1 MAPEQHQ
8 HQTNIPSMLPSNN
21 GNNIN
26 NNDKSSSTQQQQ
38 SSTRRSRREEK
49 IQKLAKTKLRRLFFT
64 LSLDAVCACIL
75 TYILHQQE
83 EHDDNNTS
91 NNDEK
96 FTLYDSMWSLDL
108 ILAGT
113 ILRATSICFA
123 LTFLVKRWNKRD
135 LHRYKYP
142 FGEYHATQT
151 PTRKRK
157 TREELEEEGLEEPF
171 WSWFQRFIS
180 RPSFASE
187 VICLASIVVLILQ
200 CLLRLYHEIEL
211 EDDNTSSNSNE
222 EEKRH
227 PLWWVAMCLSGLF
240 SLLELSRVDG
250 CCFGLMEWNH
260 HNFRRRS
267 ASASNNDKHHFGDSS
282 KRSISSGLTVASS
295 TRSYDYNDNKG
306 GNADNDSSSLLDPL
320 LAPQSSPS
328 SGTIT
333 TSDDDD
339 ESDEDDCLD
348 VEDEDEE
355 EEEEESSAYKASL
368 YDLLALCKPDLMLMI
383 LAFVCLLIAALMQ
396 TVIPRLIGNVL
407 DALADYDNSENGQ
420 HSTTMEDKSDIW
432 NVPGFRSNIQK
443 LVIAALLCALFS
455 GLRGGIFTLIGGR
468 VNSRLRL
475 RLMDSLLAQEIGFFD
490 TTKTGDITSRLC
502 SDTTMVGDQV
512 TLNVNVFLRSF
523 VQAIGVLVFMFLV
536 SWRLTM
542 LVLLSVPAI
551 TVMSKLYGAFMRKL
565 TKLMQKKLADG
576 NTISEAA
583 ISSMPTVR
591 AFGAETAELQ
601 EYERYME
608 MYLKLNARSA
618 VAYVGYMTSITA
630 LPLLVNAMVLFYG
643 GLLVLSENGEDHI
656 SSGQLVS
663 FFLYLSSLSDAFNSM
678 GNIFSS
684 LTTAIGAADKVFE
697 MVYRKPLR
705 KNPACCISSS
715 SGEEEGAFTSLP
727 TTCKMLHQGI
737 HPNDCA
743 GEVRLNG
750 VDMFYPAR
758 PTRKVLDGMTLTAPP
773 GTVCALVGPSGGGK
787 SSIVSLIQHL
797 YEQTRG
803 TVTIDGH
810 DVRDLNHLW
819 LSRHVSV
826 VSQEPTLYA
835 RSIKRNIMY
844 GLEGTDAEPSM
855 EEIMEACQLAN
866 AASFI
871 ENLPDGFETE
881 VGERGVQLSGGQKQ
895 RIAIARALV
904 RRPRILL
911 LDEATSALDAES
923 ESSVQAAIDSMLKMG
938 HDGNGGSAM
947 TVVVVAHRLSTIRS
961 ADIIYVVSGG
971 RVSESGRHED
981 LIQNPNGTYANLIHR
996 QMMAQKSLDS
1006 RS

>member
-8 HQTNIPSMLPSNN
+8 HHINIPSMLPSNS
-21 GNNIN
+21 
-26 NNDKSSSTQQQQ
+26 NNDKQSQQQ
-38 SSTRRSRREEK
+38 SSRRSRREEK

-83 EHDDNNTS
+83 EHEHVDDNAS
-91 NNDEK
+91 NEK
-96 FTLYDSMWSLDL
+96 FTLYDFIWSLDL

-123 LTFLVKRWNKRD
+123 LTCLVKRWNKRD

-142 FGEYHATQT
+142 LGEYHAT

-171 WSWFQRFIS
+171 WSWFRRFIS
-180 RPSFASE
+180 RPSFLSE
-187 VICLASIVVLILQ
+187 LICLASIVMLILQ

-211 EDDNTSSNSNE
+211 EDDNGNTMNE
-222 EEKRH
+222 QEKRH

-240 SLLELSRVDG
+240 SLLELARVDG

-260 HNFRRRS
+260 HHFHYCKNNYCRFPSASAS
-267 ASASNNDKHHFGDSS
+267 ASASNNNKHHFGSS
-282 KRSISSGLTVASS
+282 SSLTLASS
-295 TRSYDYNDNKG
+295 TRSYDEEGSNVNDG
-306 GNADNDSSSLLDPL
+306 STSSLLDPL
-320 LAPQSSPS
+320 LAPQSPS
-328 SGTIT
+328 S
-333 TSDDDD
+333 TSNDD
-339 ESDEDDCLD
+339 SDAEYEEEYEVEDQ
-348 VEDEDEE
+348 EDEDEE
-355 EEEEESSAYKASL
+355 GEEEEESSAYKANL
-368 YDLLALCKPDLMLMI
+368 YDLLALCKPDWMLMI

-407 DALADYDNSENGQ
+407 DALADYEHSENG
-420 HSTTMEDKSDIW
+420 HTTTVLMEDKSDIW

-475 RLMDSLLAQEIGFFD
+475 KLMDSLLAQEIGFFD

-551 TVMSKLYGAFMRKL
+551 TIMSKLYGAFMRKL

-591 AFGAETAELQ
+591 AFGAEMAELR
-601 EYERYME
+601 EYERYMN
-608 MYLKLNARSA
+608 MYLKLNARAA
-618 VAYVGYMTSITA
+618 VAYVGYMTSITT

-643 GLLVLSENGEDHI
+643 GLLVLSQNSDDHI

-697 MVYRKPLR
+697 MMYRKPLY
-705 KNPACCISSS
+705 KKPASGSS
-715 SGEEEGAFTSLP
+715 SGDDGGELSLP
-727 TTCKMLHQGI
+727 NSGNPTTTCKMLHQGI
-737 HPNDCA
+737 NPSDCA

-750 VDMFYPAR
+750 IDMFYPAR
-758 PTRKVLDGMTLTAPP
+758 PTRKVLDGMTLTAPR

-797 YEQTRG
+797 YEQNRG

-844 GLEGTDAEPSM
+844 GLEGTEAEPSM
-855 EEIMEACQLAN
+855 EEITEACQLAN

-904 RRPRILL
+904 RKPRILL

-981 LIQNPNGTYANLIHR
+981 LIQNPNGAYANLINR